1 MTQRSLIF
9 NFIQDWTRS
18 SDIERFALDNSI
30 KGETA
35 GRRCREMAREGLL
48 ERRINN
54 GIVEYR
60 KKPHTLLRQS
70 EDDYILMQSML

>member
-18 SDIERFALDNSI
+18 SDIERFALERGI
-30 KGETA
+30 KGSTA
-35 GRRCREMAREGLL
+35 DRRCREMASEGLL

-60 KKPHTLLRQS
+60 KKPHTLPNQS
-70 EDDYILMQSML
+70 EEDYILMQAML